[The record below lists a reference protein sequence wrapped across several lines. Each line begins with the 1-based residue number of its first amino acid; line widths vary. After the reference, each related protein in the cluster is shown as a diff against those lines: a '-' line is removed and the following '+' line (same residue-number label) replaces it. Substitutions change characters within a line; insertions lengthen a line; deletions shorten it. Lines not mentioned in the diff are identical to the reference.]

1 VDTFNPSDNAAVAI
15 EARGLTKS
23 FGATRAVDGV
33 DLTVPRGVVYGFLG
47 PNGAGKTTTIRML
60 ATLTRPDGGTATV
73 LGHDVLREPAA
84 VRRRIALTS
93 QFASLDQDL
102 TGFENLVLIGRL
114 LGLSW
119 RGARRRARDLI
130 DGFGLAAAGDRPVS
144 TLSGGMRRRLDIA
157 ASLIVAVDLLFL
169 DEPTTGLDPRSRR
182 QVWEIV
188 QLVADQGSTVLLTTQ
203 DLDEAD
209 QLARRIAVMDD
220 GRIVAEGTSADL
232 KAAIGGGQLRLRVGV
247 ADLRPA
253 AAQIL
258 ASALDATVHPEAD
271 PRALLAVVDAGA
283 DERLGRALVALA
295 DAGVVVSDFS
305 FGQPSLDEAF
315 VALTSQPSG
324 ATAEEVHA

>member
-1 VDTFNPSDNAAVAI
+1 MDTFNRSDNAASAI
-15 EARGLTKS
+15 EARGLTKT

-73 LGHDVLREPAA
+73 FGHDLLREPAA

-130 DGFGLAAAGDRPVS
+130 DGFGLAAAGDRSVA

-157 ASLIVAVDLLFL
+157 ASLIVPVDLLFL

-188 QLVADQGSTVLLTTQ
+188 QLVVDQGTTVLLTTQ

-232 KAAIGGGQLRLRVGV
+232 KAAIGRGQLR
-247 ADLRPA
+247 
-253 AAQIL
+253 
-258 ASALDATVHPEAD
+258 
-271 PRALLAVVDAGA
+271 RAIVKTCGSRSLGG
-283 DERLGRALVALA
+283 RLG
-295 DAGVVVSDFS
+295 GVVRRVVRRDCR
-305 FGQPSLDEAF
+305 
-315 VALTSQPSG
+315 
-324 ATAEEVHA
+324 